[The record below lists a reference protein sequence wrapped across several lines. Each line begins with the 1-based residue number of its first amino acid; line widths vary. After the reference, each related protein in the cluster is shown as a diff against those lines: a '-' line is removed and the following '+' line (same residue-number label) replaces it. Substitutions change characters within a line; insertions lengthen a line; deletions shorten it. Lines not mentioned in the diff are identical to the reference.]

1 MSNPEVGAEPQPW
14 LACAGL
20 AEVGGLVGGLDVGG
34 LNVGGLDV
42 GGLDVGG
49 LNVGGGRGAAAA

>member
-1 MSNPEVGAEPQPW
+1 MGAETQPW

-34 LNVGGLDV
+34 LDVGGLNVGGLD
-42 GGLDVGG
+42 
-49 LNVGGGRGAAAA
+49 VGGGRGAAAA